1 MNINRI
7 AEVWDV
13 TVVGGGPAGSAAAIS
28 AAKMGLKVLQVDAKA
43 FPRRKVCGGCLNQ
56 VSIRLLQQLVGD
68 DSAIWNQAAPLN
80 CFRLMDR
87 QQQFD
92 FPTPAGLVIERSRL
106 DAGLVESGQHH
117 CVTFLAPV
125 TAALGDADSSFRSVE
140 LRVGSETK
148 SIRSR
153 VVILATG
160 LGSLRGVPEQ
170 LQQTAHPTSRVG
182 VEGLVQTSTSNID
195 QGLIQMAVGRNGYVG
210 MTKLSDQQIHLAAA
224 VDRAVLREIG
234 PQMIVQR
241 ILDDAGADQ
250 HLNGGIEW
258 RGTPALTARAKR
270 LGVARVFLVGDAAN
284 YVEPFTGEGILW
296 ALKSGMGVATLLA
309 SAIENWDDSLIE
321 KWEAWHR
328 ANIQSQQKLC
338 QQISFGLKHPS
349 LRWLAH
355 QLLRLQPKIAHHVIH
370 RLNT

>member
-1 MNINRI
+1 MNINLVV
-7 AEVWDV
+7 EVWDV

-28 AAKMGLKVLQVDAKA
+28 AAKMGLQVLQVDAKA

-56 VSIRLLQQLVGD
+56 VSIRLLQQLVD
-68 DSAIWNQAAPLN
+68 NDSAIWNQAAPLN
-80 CFRLMDR
+80 QFRLMDR
-87 QQQFD
+87 QRQFD
-92 FPTPAGLVIERSRL
+92 FPTPAGLVIDRSRL
-106 DAGLVESGQHH
+106 DAELVETGQRHG
-117 CVTFLAPV
+117 VTFLAPV

-140 LRVGSETK
+140 LRVGSVTK
-148 SIRSR
+148 TIRSR

-170 LQQTAHPTSRVG
+170 LQQTTHPTSRVG
-182 VEGLVQTSTSNID
+182 VEGLVRTSTSNID
-195 QGLIQMAVGRNGYVG
+195 QGLIQMAVGRHGYVG
-210 MTKLSDQQIHLAAA
+210 MTKLSDQQMHLAAA

-234 PQMIVQR
+234 PLMSVQR
-241 ILDDAGADQ
+241 ILDEAGADQ
-250 HLNGGIEW
+250 LLNCPIEW

-270 LGVARVFLVGDAAN
+270 LGASRAFLVGDAAN

-296 ALKSGMGVATLLA
+296 ALKSGIGVAALLP